1 MAEMKPWQTPIIKVP
16 NKGEKEEG
24 TKRED
29 QSPSLKDRIQN
40 RSQKGQRNESCS
52 KDLTR
57 SIFEKGMDRKSERE
71 LSLEEPSLAMT
82 MCFTT
87 NMAWVLCKAIDTFS
101 LKKACKT
108 INKRPLV
115 PFIDYAMWTHWWKN
129 WVSKWCN
136 ATSMGSWHQ
145 LENYHWLQRTL
156 NILSSCYLVSIFEL
170 NCNNKL

>member
-16 NKGEKEEG
+16 NKGEKKEG

-29 QSPSLKDRIQN
+29 QSPSLKDKIQN
-40 RSQKGQRNESCS
+40 RSQKGQRNKSCS

-57 SIFEKGMDRKSERE
+57 SIFERGMDRKSERA

-82 MCFTT
+82 MHFTT
-87 NMAWVLCKAIDTFS
+87 DMAWVLCKAIDSFS

-108 INKRPLV
+108 INGRPLV

-136 ATSMGSWHQ
+136 ATFMGSWHQ
-145 LENYHWLQRTL
+145 LENYHWLQRTF
-156 NILSSCYLVSIFEL
+156 NILSSCYLVSIF
-170 NCNNKL
+170 